1 MEKKLVNM
9 EDIKIENVKRNT
21 KGVTL
26 RKGEFFNINLFLKS
40 SECFLDLFL
49 INI

>member
-1 MEKKLVNM
+1 MK
-9 EDIKIENVKRNT
+9 DIKTENVQKNT

-26 RKGEFFNINLFLKS
+26 RKGESFCINVFLKS

>member
-1 MEKKLVNM
+1 MEK
-9 EDIKIENVKRNT
+9 

-26 RKGEFFNINLFLKS
+26 RKGEFFNINVFLKS